1 MQHAVELASL
11 IKPVFVKFAKS
22 CSRRTQPCRHKI
34 LPNFEVLRDV
44 VIAEQAGV
52 VLEGM
57 SLNDLEQ
64 GKAASTSS
72 GSKSQGK
79 GKDKSKKTKNPLDEK
94 AE

>member
-1 MQHAVELASL
+1 MR
-11 IKPVFVKFAKS
+11 P
-22 CSRRTQPCRHKI
+22 QPYKI
-34 LPNFEVLRDV
+34 LPNVEVFWHV
-44 VIAEQAGV
+44 VIAEQVGI

-57 SLNDLEQ
+57 SLDDLEQ
-64 GKAASTSS
+64 GKAASTST